1 MTQRIKDLIA
11 RLRATAAPI
20 LGQHFDNLRL
30 QGMFA
35 FARIVNAIAGETIR
49 TVGVFTVELFGPDG
63 NLKWTRRIPNTV
75 VTVGKN
81 YLLDNGLAGAGYTAA
96 FYMGLIS
103 NASFSAISAADTM
116 SSHAGWLEAGATNAP
131 IYSQSAR
138 PTCAWSSASAGV
150 KSLSS
155 ALAFTIATTG
165 GTLYGAF
172 LTTVATKD
180 GTTGTLFSAAQ
191 FTGGTKAVAVLD
203 TVNVSYSLTLT

>member
-1 MTQRIKDLIA
+1 
-11 RLRATAAPI
+11 
-20 LGQHFDNLRL
+20 
-30 QGMFA
+30 MFA
-35 FARIVNAIAGETIR
+35 FARAINLVAGEVVR
-49 TVGVFTVELFGPDG
+49 TVGVFTFEVRGPDG
-63 NLKWTRRIPNTV
+63 ALKWMRRLPNTV

-81 YLLDNGLAGAGYTAA
+81 YLLDNGMAGSSYTAA

-103 NASFSAISAADTM
+103 NTSFSAISAADTM
-116 SSHAGWLEAGATNAP
+116 ASHAGWLEAGGTNAP

-138 PTCAWSSASAGV
+138 PTCAWSAASGGV

>member
-1 MTQRIKDLIA
+1 MLARIKDLIA
-11 RLRATAAPI
+11 RLRDLKPTLGAA
-20 LGQHFDNLRL
+20 FDSLKVSAKL
-30 QGMFA
+30 T
-35 FARIVNAIAGETIR
+35 FARVVNAIAGETLL
-49 TVGVFTVELFGPDG
+49 TVGVFTVRVFDSNGVE
-63 NLKWTRRIPNTV
+63 KWARRAANTV

-81 YLLDNGLAGAGYTAA
+81 YLLDNGMAGSSYTAA
-96 FYMGLIS
+96 FYMFLIS
-103 NASFSAISAADTM
+103 NTSFSAISAADTM

-138 PTCAWSSASAGV
+138 PTCAWSTASAGV

-155 ALAFTIATTG
+155 ALTFTIATTG
-165 GTLYGAF
+165 GTLYGAG

-191 FTGGTKAVAVLD
+191 FTGGTKAVSVGD

>member
-1 MTQRIKDLIA
+1 MLQRIKDLIA
-11 RLRATAAPI
+11 KLRELKPVAGAAI
-20 LGQHFDNLRL
+20 DL
-30 QGMFA
+30 
-35 FARIVNAIAGETIR
+35 ARVAAKVSIVKVVNAIAGETLL
-49 TVGVFTVELFGPDG
+49 TVGVFAVEVRGPDG
-63 NLKWTRRIPNTV
+63 ELKWRRLLPNTV

-81 YLLDNGLAGAGYTAA
+81 YLLDNGMAGSSYTAA

-103 NASFSAISAADTM
+103 NTSFSAINAADTM
-116 SSHAGWLEAGATNAP
+116 ASHAGWLEAGGTNAP

-138 PTCAWSSASAGV
+138 PTCAWSAASAGV

-191 FTGGTKAVAVLD
+191 FTGGTKAVSVGD
-203 TVNVSYSLTLT
+203 TVNVSYSLTLS

>member
-1 MTQRIKDLIA
+1 MLPHIKALIA
-11 RLRATAAPI
+11 KLRELKPI
-20 LGQHFDNLRL
+20 LGSAVDLLKLGSKITLVRV
-30 QGMFA
+30 
-35 FARIVNAIAGETIR
+35 VNAIAGEVLL
-49 TVGVFTVELFGPDG
+49 TVGVFKVEVIGPDG
-63 NLKWTRRIPNTV
+63 VPKWTRRVANTV
-75 VTVGKN
+75 VIVGKN
-81 YLLDNGLAGAGYTAA
+81 YLLDNGLAGSSYTAT

-103 NASFSAISAADTM
+103 NTSFSAISAADTM
-116 SSHAGWLEAGATNAP
+116 ASHAGWLEAGATNAP

-138 PTCAWSSASAGV
+138 PPCAWSSAASGV

-191 FTGGTKAVAVLD
+191 FTGGTKAVSVLD
-203 TVNVSYSLTLT
+203 TVNVSYSLTLS